1 MIDKDLNK
9 TIEKLK
15 TLTACRPERCKSC
28 KYCSETTYAEYTDY
42 HCSIN
47 AGDYIESSVNYEVY
61 NDIEPLNCPL
71 PEDEEREDI
80 LTLLSWL
87 EELAAYR
94 KVKEAHNG

>member
-15 TLTACRPERCKSC
+15 LISGCRPSRCKEC
-28 KYCSETTYAEYTDY
+28 KYCSETTYSEYSDY
-42 HCSIN
+42 HCSL
-47 AGDYIESSVNYEVY
+47 IEDTYKSSVNYEVY